1 MTLPQPITS
10 IQPTNLSAQLHY
22 RAPGNP
28 PSTLAASAISNAFPG
43 LEFDFR
49 NIWRRIFEGIELHEA
64 DNYVVRADP
73 DHKNLERCRLL
84 RVAGERVIG
93 PLMGPQFPRGGS
105 EQLNSVS
112 NPDAVT
118 MLEWSNSLAGVLDRH
133 VNQKVTCEFTK
144 EPSDNPAGIPEEP
157 AELSA
162 AVQAVELTVR
172 PLFATSQ
179 VVKDQLA
186 VIDEQL
192 VQPGDLTRSL
202 CSPWQNDYRECACY
216 YWAASRPDYVN
227 VDVDEQGVSV
237 GNNWLSVHREPKG
250 YVLDRGNDTRLLTYE
265 DLFREWQR
273 RLRFVVGGRDYPD
286 TADEATR

>member
-1 MTLPQPITS
+1 MTEPQPITS
-10 IQPTNLSAQLHY
+10 IRPSNLSAQLHY

-64 DNYVVRADP
+64 DNLVVRADP
-73 DHKNLERCRLL
+73 DHQELEGCRLL
-84 RVAGERVIG
+84 RVAGEPVVG
-93 PLMGPQFPRGGS
+93 SLLGPQLPRGTSDPLTSAG
-105 EQLNSVS
+105 
-112 NPDAVT
+112 NPDGVT
-118 MLEWSNSLAGVLDRH
+118 MLEWSNSLAKVLDGHAGRP
-133 VNQKVTCEFTK
+133 VACEFTMQ
-144 EPSDNPAGIPEEP
+144 PSDSPVGIPDDP
-157 AELSA
+157 ATLRS
-162 AVQAVELTVR
+162 VDLVIR
-172 PLFATSQ
+172 PLFAVSEAAEGWMT
-179 VVKDQLA
+179 

-237 GNNWLSVHREPKG
+237 GNNWLSVHREPKE
-250 YVLDRGNDTRLLTYE
+250 YVLDNGRDTRLLTYE
-265 DLFREWQR
+265 NLFREWQSH
-273 RLRFVVGGRDYPD
+273 LRFIVGGRDYPD
-286 TADEATR
+286 DGRPTHNP